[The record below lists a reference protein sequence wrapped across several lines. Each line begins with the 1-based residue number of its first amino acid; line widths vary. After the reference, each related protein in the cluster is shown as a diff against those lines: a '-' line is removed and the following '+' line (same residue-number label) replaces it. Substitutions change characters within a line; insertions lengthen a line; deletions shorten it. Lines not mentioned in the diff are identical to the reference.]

1 MNIRK
6 NIDYSVMF
14 AAMDTAIATAMSQME
29 LYCQMGALVC
39 DRPERVPLS
48 QLPNT

>member
-6 NIDYSVMF
+6 NIDYSTMF
-14 AAMDTAIATAMSQME
+14 AAMDTAMATGMSQME
-29 LYCQMGALVC
+29 LYCQLGALVC
-39 DRPERVPLS
+39 DRPERAPLS